1 MAETRS
7 GLLLSV
13 AESLAADYA
22 ALPQVE
28 AVVVAGSLTSQ
39 AVDEDSDIDL
49 YVYSR
54 EPLAA
59 EPRAEIASRRAVR
72 TWLNNQFWEPGD
84 EWIERASGV
93 AVDVMFRTTGWI
105 EDQLDRVLRRHEA
118 SVGYSTCLW
127 HNVLVSRPLFD
138 RNGWFDALQ
147 TAAEQ
152 PYPEP
157 LRRAIIAKNH
167 PVLRWHLSSYLHQ
180 IQLAVA
186 RGDGVSVNH
195 RVAALLA
202 SYFDILFA
210 LNRQPHPGEKRLVQI
225 AVATCAKLPE
235 GMEQQVQAL
244 LVAAA
249 RPETDVLAAV
259 GSLVDGLD
267 RLLMA
272 EGLITVERA

>member
-1 MAETRS
+1 MAEPRFAT
-7 GLLLSV
+7 LLSV

-39 AVDEDSDIDL
+39 AVDQDSDIDL

-54 EPLAA
+54 EPLAV
-59 EPRAEIASRRAVR
+59 EPRAEIASRRAAR
-72 TWLNNQFWEPGD
+72 TWLNNQFWEAGD
-84 EWIERASGV
+84 EWIERESGV
-93 AVDVMFRTTGWI
+93 AVDVMFRVTGWI
-105 EDQLDRVLRRHEA
+105 EDQLDLVLRRHEA

-127 HNVLVSRPLFD
+127 HNVLVSRPLLD
-138 RNGWFDALQ
+138 RHGWFEALQ

-167 PVLRWHLSSYLHQ
+167 PILRRHLSSYWHQ

-210 LNRQPHPGEKRLVQI
+210 LNRQPHPGEKRLVKS
-225 AVATCAKLPE
+225 AATMCAKSPD

-244 LVAAA
+244 LAAAA
-249 RPETDVLAAV
+249 RPDANVLAAV
-259 GSLVDGLD
+259 ASLVDELD
-267 RLLMA
+267 RLLLA
-272 EGLITVERA
+272 EGLIAMERE